1 MNNLS
6 KIRRRAGLTQRQI
19 ATELNLTAGA
29 ICHYENGK
37 RDLSI
42 EQCRKIVAALNKY
55 GACVS
60 IDDVFPIKSQCRLTG
75 GLSINTRGSIANGE
89 FNDTQQ
95 SGGSQDRKLV
105 TQPDS

>member
-1 MNNLS
+1 
-6 KIRRRAGLTQRQI
+6 
-19 ATELNLTAGA
+19 NLTAGA

-60 IDDVFPIKSQCRLTG
+60 IDDVFPPSKAS
-75 GLSINTRGSIANGE
+75 AA
-89 FNDTQQ
+89 
-95 SGGSQDRKLV
+95 
-105 TQPDS
+105 

>member
-19 ATELNLTAGA
+19 AKELNLTAGA

-37 RDLSI
+37 RALSI

-55 GACVS
+55 GASVS
-60 IDDVFPIKSQCRLTG
+60 IDDVFPPSKAS
-75 GLSINTRGSIANGE
+75 A
-89 FNDTQQ
+89 D
-95 SGGSQDRKLV
+95 
-105 TQPDS
+105 

>member
-37 RDLSI
+37 RNLSI

-60 IDDVFPIKSQCRLTG
+60 IDDVFPPSKAS
-75 GLSINTRGSIANGE
+75 AA
-89 FNDTQQ
+89 
-95 SGGSQDRKLV
+95 
-105 TQPDS
+105 

>member
-19 ATELNLTAGA
+19 AKELNLTAGA

-37 RDLSI
+37 RALSI

-55 GACVS
+55 GASVS
-60 IDDVFPIKSQCRLTG
+60 IDDVFPHQKPVPPNWRP
-75 GLSINTRGSIANGE
+75 
-89 FNDTQQ
+89 FNQHQRKYHRWRTQ
-95 SGGSQDRKLV
+95 
-105 TQPDS
+105 